1 MVRLY
6 GRLSQSTKSWP
17 CSRIFFSFK
26 WSRSRRNHSRERRCH
41 NAVRSS
47 NNCRDHC
54 VQPSKR
60 LVTCSPRRIG
70 NDGLHPANTSPR
82 TYRNAFRNAATRV
95 SSLVLDNYL
104 QLNPDCTSQ
113 GMPTVFV
120 TSAPSHGSVAIQKNV
135 ESYPNFEPTN
145 QRSDCND
152 KETASVGILYTSEK
166 TFIDVD
172 RFTVH
177 SVSKF
182 GQLLIRDYVVTVEHP
197 HIAEPAR
204 AQP

>member
-1 MVRLY
+1 MRDNNNSPYIAGGGLWALIVFLV
-6 GRLSQSTKSWP
+6 GCVGPPQSGKNLPTAAEPTVAPQS
-17 CSRIFFSFK
+17 IQITVFSGIP
-26 WSRSRRNHSRERRCH
+26 RML
-41 NAVRSS
+41 
-47 NNCRDHC
+47 DH
-54 VQPSKR
+54 
-60 LVTCSPRRIG
+60 
-70 NDGLHPANTSPR
+70 
-82 TYRNAFRNAATRV
+82 
-95 SSLVLDNYL
+95 YL
-104 QLNPDCTSQ
+104 QLNPDCTSL

-166 TFIDVD
+166 TFIGVD

-182 GQLLIRDYVVTVEHP
+182 GQLLIRDYVVTVEYP